1 MLPRFHTILKS
12 KKPAEA
18 CLCRLFFLAGTLQ
31 NVSAEMEGGMEKTKE
46 DVIWQTKP
54 QEK

>member
-1 MLPRFHTILKS
+1 MPLQ
-12 KKPAEA
+12 AV
-18 CLCRLFFLAGTLQ
+18 FLAGTLQ